1 MGERIY
7 FCIDMKSFYASVEC
21 AERGLNPF
29 ETNLVVADPSR
40 GRGAL
45 CLAVSPK
52 LKKRGVGGRARLF
65 EIPKDVSY
73 IAALPRMKL
82 YVEYAADIYEMYL
95 DYFDPADIHVY
106 SIDESF
112 IDATDYIGLYHTTPK
127 ALAKKMMDEIAERM
141 HIPSTAGIGTN
152 LFLAKV
158 ALDITAKHAPDH
170 MGYLTEKI
178 FRETLWDHR
187 PITDFW
193 QIAGGTARRLNRLGI
208 RTMRQIT
215 EMPPEILYRE
225 FGVNAELLIDHAWG
239 RETCLMEDIKNYRSK
254 SHSVSFS
261 QILPKDYD
269 YSQARVVMKE
279 MVLNGCHELMK
290 RGVISKK
297 IWIGIGYTKNL
308 LPFAHGHVN
317 LMDATALY
325 SRMEPE
331 VTALFDRICDR
342 RVPVRRLGISYGDV
356 CDEGCE
362 GYDLFT
368 DWHSIEQEK
377 ARERAVL
384 ELTEKYGKN
393 AVLRGTDFL
402 EGATQRERNEMIGG
416 HRAGYADM
424 PDRQGG
430 QSGAVST
437 DRLTVYMPAGR
448 GDENRSTEKRHM
460 RRDVSEDTIG

>member
-1 MGERIY
+1 MRGDRIY
-7 FCIDMKSFYASVEC
+7 YCIDMKSFYASVEC

-29 ETNLVVADPSR
+29 ETDLVVADPSR

-52 LKKRGVGGRARLF
+52 MKSRGVGGRARLF
-65 EIPKDVSY
+65 EIPKDIDY
-73 IAALPRMKL
+73 IAALPRMQL
-82 YVEYAADIYEMYL
+82 YIEYAADIYAMYL
-95 DYFDPADIHVY
+95 DYFDASDIHVY

-112 IDATDYIGLYHTTPK
+112 IDVTDYLELYRTTPQ
-127 ALAKKMMDEIAERM
+127 ALARKLMDEIAERL

-158 ALDITAKHAPDH
+158 ALDITAKHTPDH
-170 MGYLTEKI
+170 MGFLTEEE
-178 FRETLWDHR
+178 FRRTLWDHR

-193 QIAGGTARRLNRLGI
+193 QIAGGTQRRLSRLGI
-208 RTMRQIT
+208 HTMRQIT
-215 EMPPEILYRE
+215 QMPPEILYRE
-225 FGVNAELLIDHAWG
+225 FGIDAELLIDHAWG

-261 QILPKDYD
+261 QILPRD
-269 YSQARVVMKE
+269 YSYEEARTVMRE

-297 IWIGIGYTKNL
+297 IWIGINYTKNR
-308 LPFAHGHVN
+308 LPTAHGHAT
-317 LMDATALY
+317 LTGATALY

-331 VTALFDRICDR
+331 IMKVFDQICDR
-342 RVPVRRLGISYGDV
+342 RVAVRRLSISYGDV

-368 DWHSIEQEK
+368 DWHALEKEK
-377 ARERAVL
+377 AREKAVL
-384 ELTEKYGKN
+384 ELSQKYGKN

-402 EGATQRERNEMIGG
+402 AGATQRERNEMIGG
-416 HRAGYADM
+416 HRAGY
-424 PDRQGG
+424 G
-430 QSGAVST
+430 
-437 DRLTVYMPAGR
+437 
-448 GDENRSTEKRHM
+448 ESTESKT
-460 RRDVSEDTIG
+460 VSAV